1 MFYIEYVIDEQA
13 LLPIK
18 ERAQEAIGFDARS
31 SLNPVVRITGG
42 AVKSSAPTARIQRK
56 WCDMVQTN
64 DSLLAV
70 IQNLKDA
77 GCEANQIESFLQE
90 LKKGDSKGQLD
101 LLAQHRKI
109 LLNRVHKEERRID
122 CLDYLVYQ
130 IRQYKI

>member
-1 MFYIEYVIDEQA
+1 
-13 LLPIK
+13 
-18 ERAQEAIGFDARS
+18 
-31 SLNPVVRITGG
+31 
-42 AVKSSAPTARIQRK
+42 
-56 WCDMVQTN
+56 MVQTN

-130 IRQYKI
+130 IRQNKILIQSKDDPNWRYLDHEKN